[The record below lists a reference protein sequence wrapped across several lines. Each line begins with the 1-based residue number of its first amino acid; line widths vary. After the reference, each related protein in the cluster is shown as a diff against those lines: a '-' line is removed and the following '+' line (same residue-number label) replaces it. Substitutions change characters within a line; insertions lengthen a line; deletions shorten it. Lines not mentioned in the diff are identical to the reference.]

1 MEQTNRLG
9 TLGVGKLL
17 LKLSVPAVT
26 AQLVNMLYNI
36 VDRIYIGNMEGIGDA
51 ALTGVGVTFP
61 VLMFISA
68 FASLIGMG
76 GAPRASVKLGEKNNA
91 EAERIMGNCMAA
103 LLVLAVILTAAF
115 LALGEP
121 LLYLFGA
128 SDETIGYA
136 LTYMNIYVCG
146 NIFVLPAL
154 GMNPFISAQGFA
166 RTGMLT
172 VLIGAVVNIVLD
184 PIFIYV
190 FHWGV
195 AGAAIATVISQAV
208 SAVWALAFLSGKK
221 TTLRLK
227 KCHIR
232 LNFKVLWPVLALGV
246 SPFVMNATESLI
258 SICFNSSLQK
268 YGGDDAVGAMTI
280 LVSIM
285 QLLSLPLSGLAQG
298 AQPITSYNYG
308 CGKMDR
314 VKKSFYLL
322 FIVSMM
328 YSLIFWLINMLFP
341 QLLVGLFCK
350 DGSLKSLAAGAAR
363 VYLAAGFVMG
373 AQRACQQ
380 TFISLEQAGC
390 SLFLAIL
397 RKIIL
402 LIPFIYILPAL
413 FPGHEVYAVF
423 AAEPVADVLAVSCTV
438 AYFFAT
444 FNKRLKKREQLL
456 KEGGV
461 IN

>member
-1 MEQTNRLG
+1 LEQTNRLG

-322 FIVSMM
+322 FIVSMI

>member
-103 LLVLAVILTAAF
+103 LLVLAVILTAVF

-322 FIVSMM
+322 FIVSMI

>member
-91 EAERIMGNCMAA
+91 EAEHIMGNCMAA

-322 FIVSMM
+322 FIVSMI

-461 IN
+461 TN

>member
-322 FIVSMM
+322 FIVSMI

-413 FPGHEVYAVF
+413 FPDHEVYAVF

-461 IN
+461 TN

>member
-1 MEQTNRLG
+1 M
-9 TLGVGKLL
+9 GKLL

-322 FIVSMM
+322 FIVSMI

-461 IN
+461 TN

>member
-322 FIVSMM
+322 FIVSMI

>member
-115 LALGEP
+115 LALGQP

-322 FIVSMM
+322 FIVSMI

-461 IN
+461 TN

>member
-76 GAPRASVKLGEKNNA
+76 GAPRASVKLGERNNA

-322 FIVSMM
+322 FIVSMI

-461 IN
+461 TN

>member
-322 FIVSMM
+322 FIVSMI

-461 IN
+461 TN

>member
-208 SAVWALAFLSGKK
+208 SAVWALAS
-221 TTLRLK
+221 
-227 KCHIR
+227 
-232 LNFKVLWPVLALGV
+232 
-246 SPFVMNATESLI
+246 
-258 SICFNSSLQK
+258 
-268 YGGDDAVGAMTI
+268 
-280 LVSIM
+280 
-285 QLLSLPLSGLAQG
+285 
-298 AQPITSYNYG
+298 
-308 CGKMDR
+308 
-314 VKKSFYLL
+314 
-322 FIVSMM
+322 
-328 YSLIFWLINMLFP
+328 
-341 QLLVGLFCK
+341 
-350 DGSLKSLAAGAAR
+350 
-363 VYLAAGFVMG
+363 
-373 AQRACQQ
+373 
-380 TFISLEQAGC
+380 
-390 SLFLAIL
+390 
-397 RKIIL
+397 
-402 LIPFIYILPAL
+402 
-413 FPGHEVYAVF
+413 
-423 AAEPVADVLAVSCTV
+423 
-438 AYFFAT
+438 
-444 FNKRLKKREQLL
+444 
-456 KEGGV
+456 
-461 IN
+461 

>member
-322 FIVSMM
+322 FIVSMI

-402 LIPFIYILPAL
+402 LIPFVYILPAL

>member
-9 TLGVGKLL
+9 TQGVGKLL
-17 LKLSVPAVT
+17 IKLSIPAVT

-36 VDRIYIGNMEGIGDA
+36 VDRIYIGNMDGIGNA

-68 FASLIGMG
+68 FAALIGMG
-76 GAPRASVKLGEKNNA
+76 GAPRASIKLGEGNVD

-103 LLVLAVILTAAF
+103 LLALAVALTALF

-128 SDETIGYA
+128 SSDTIDYA
-136 LTYMNIYVCG
+136 LVYMNIYVCG
-146 NIFVLPAL
+146 NVFVLSAL
-154 GMNPFISAQGFA
+154 GMNSFISAQGFA

-184 PIFIYV
+184 PIFIYL
-190 FHWGV
+190 FNWGV
-195 AGAAIATVISQAV
+195 AGAAVATVISQAV
-208 SAVWALAFLSGKK
+208 SAVWALLFLSGKK

-227 KCHIR
+227 KKYLRI
-232 LNFKVLWPVLALGV
+232 NFKVLWPVLALGV

-285 QLLSLPLSGLAQG
+285 QLLSLPLAGLSQG

-322 FIVSMM
+322 FIASMA
-328 YSLIFWLINMLFP
+328 YSLIFWLLNMLFP
-341 QLLVGLFCK
+341 ELLVGLFCK
-350 DGSLKSLAAGAAR
+350 DGSLKSLAAEASR
-363 VYLAAGFVMG
+363 IYLAAGFVMG

-380 TFISLEQAGC
+380 TFIALEQAGC

-413 FPGHEVYAVF
+413 FTENKVYAVF
-423 AAEPVADVLAVSCTV
+423 AAEPVADVLAVCCTV

-444 FNKRLKKREQLL
+444 FNKRLKKREALL
-456 KEGGV
+456 KGGGAAG
-461 IN
+461 

>member
-103 LLVLAVILTAAF
+103 LLELAVILTAAF

-322 FIVSMM
+322 FIVSMI

>member
-268 YGGDDAVGAMTI
+268 YEIG
-280 LVSIM
+280 
-285 QLLSLPLSGLAQG
+285 
-298 AQPITSYNYG
+298 
-308 CGKMDR
+308 
-314 VKKSFYLL
+314 
-322 FIVSMM
+322 
-328 YSLIFWLINMLFP
+328 
-341 QLLVGLFCK
+341 
-350 DGSLKSLAAGAAR
+350 
-363 VYLAAGFVMG
+363 
-373 AQRACQQ
+373 RA
-380 TFISLEQAGC
+380 
-390 SLFLAIL
+390 
-397 RKIIL
+397 
-402 LIPFIYILPAL
+402 
-413 FPGHEVYAVF
+413 HV
-423 AAEPVADVLAVSCTV
+423 
-438 AYFFAT
+438 
-444 FNKRLKKREQLL
+444 
-456 KEGGV
+456 
-461 IN
+461 

>member
-322 FIVSMM
+322 FIVSMI

-413 FPGHEVYAVF
+413 FPDHEVYAVF

>member
-76 GAPRASVKLGEKNNA
+76 GAPRASVKLGEKNDA
-91 EAERIMGNCMAA
+91 QAERIMGNCMAA

-322 FIVSMM
+322 FIVSMI

-456 KEGGV
+456 KGGGG
-461 IN
+461 IT

>member
-9 TLGVGKLL
+9 TWGVGKLL

-322 FIVSMM
+322 FIVSMI

-461 IN
+461 TN

>member
-91 EAERIMGNCMAA
+91 EAERIMGNSMAA

-322 FIVSMM
+322 FIVSMI

-461 IN
+461 TN

>member
-1 MEQTNRLG
+1 LEQTNRLG

-322 FIVSMM
+322 FIVSMI

-413 FPGHEVYAVF
+413 FPDHEVYAVF

>member
-103 LLVLAVILTAAF
+103 LMSGSYSYGGF

-322 FIVSMM
+322 FIVSMI

>member
-1 MEQTNRLG
+1 M
-9 TLGVGKLL
+9 GKLL

-322 FIVSMM
+322 FIVSMI

-413 FPGHEVYAVF
+413 FPDHEVYAVF

>member
-9 TLGVGKLL
+9 TEGVGKLFI
-17 LKLSVPAVT
+17 KLSIPAIT

-51 ALTGVGVTFP
+51 ALTGMGVTFP

-68 FASLIGMG
+68 FAALIGMG
-76 GAPRASVKLGEKNNA
+76 GAPRASIKLGEKNNI
-91 EAERIMGNCMAA
+91 EAERIMGNCFAA
-103 LLVLAVILTAAF
+103 LMVLAVILTGVF
-115 LALGEP
+115 LLLGEP

-128 SDETIGYA
+128 SDETIDYA
-136 LTYMNIYVCG
+136 LVYMNIYVCG

-172 VLIGAVVNIVLD
+172 VLIGAIVNIVLD
-184 PIFIYV
+184 PIFIYL
-190 FHWGV
+190 FNWKV
-195 AGAAIATVISQAV
+195 AGAAVATIISQAV

-227 KCHIR
+227 KQFLR
-232 LNFKVLWPVLALGV
+232 LELKVLWPVLALGI

-285 QLLSLPLSGLAQG
+285 QLLSLPLSGLVQG

-308 CGKMDR
+308 CGRMER

-322 FIVSMM
+322 FVVSMV

-350 DGSLKSLAAGAAR
+350 DGSLKNLASSAAR

-402 LIPFIYILPAL
+402 LIPLIYILPAL
-413 FPGHEVYAVF
+413 FDGNKVYAVF

-456 KEGGV
+456 KSSGL

>member
-195 AGAAIATVISQAV
+195 AGATIATVISQAV

-322 FIVSMM
+322 FIVSMI

>member
-9 TLGVGKLL
+9 TEGVGRLL
-17 LKLSVPAVT
+17 LKLSIPAVT

-51 ALTGVGVTFP
+51 ALTSVGVTFP

-68 FASLIGMG
+68 FAALIGMG
-76 GAPRASVKLGEKNNA
+76 GAPRASVKLGEGNNA
-91 EAERIMGNCMAA
+91 EAERIMGSCLAA
-103 LLVLAVILTAAF
+103 LMALAVILTACF

-128 SDETIGYA
+128 SGDTIDYA
-136 LTYMNIYVCG
+136 LKYMNIYVCG
-146 NIFVLPAL
+146 NIFVLIAM

-166 RTGMLT
+166 RMGMLT
-172 VLIGAVVNIVLD
+172 VLIGAAVNIVLD
-184 PIFIYV
+184 PIFIYL
-190 FHWGV
+190 FNWGV
-195 AGAAIATVISQAV
+195 SGAAAATVISQAV
-208 SAVWALAFLSGKK
+208 SALWALIFLSGKK

-227 KCHIR
+227 KRAVRID
-232 LNFKVLWPVLALGV
+232 FKVLWPVLALGV

-285 QLLSLPLSGLAQG
+285 QLLSLPLSGLVQG

-322 FIVSMM
+322 FIASMV
-328 YSLIFWLINMLFP
+328 YSLAFWLLNMLFP

-350 DGSLKSLAAGAAR
+350 DGSLRSLASSASR

-380 TFISLEQAGC
+380 TFLSLEQAGC

-402 LIPFIYILPAL
+402 LIPFIYILPAV
-413 FPGHEVYAVF
+413 FTENKVFAVF

-444 FNKRLKKREQLL
+444 FNKRLKKREELL
-456 KEGGV
+456 KSGGAGG
-461 IN
+461 

>member
-76 GAPRASVKLGEKNNA
+76 GAPRVKLGEKNNA

-322 FIVSMM
+322 FIVSMI

>member
-322 FIVSMM
+322 FIVSMI
-328 YSLIFWLINMLFP
+328 YSLIFWLINMLFS

>member
-103 LLVLAVILTAAF
+103 LLVLAVILTAVF

-322 FIVSMM
+322 FIVSMI

-413 FPGHEVYAVF
+413 FPDHEVYAVF